1 MKRQSGPKKIKKAKL
16 DYEIIGK
23 NLRQFCNNDN
33 DGDVSEAG
41 PYAQTALS
49 LSWSNSI
56 TNRKYL
62 QVIWRGNRGHVQ
74 DSDTSNAQTVE
85 TDNSEAKTTSLRK
98 SREHGQVSDRPK
110 TQTVEND
117 NNEAK
122 LNSLRK
128 NGVMIQIGQRHKQL

>member
-62 QVIWRGNRGHVQ
+62 QVIWRGGI
-74 DSDTSNAQTVE
+74 
-85 TDNSEAKTTSLRK
+85 
-98 SREHGQVSDRPK
+98 
-110 TQTVEND
+110 
-117 NNEAK
+117 
-122 LNSLRK
+122 
-128 NGVMIQIGQRHKQL
+128 GVMFKIQIRLMHKQLRPPTVKPKTLH